1 MTAPPPGLCATQT
14 SAGVWRWEL
23 CAPERR
29 NPVGPRLLDWIA
41 STCATLA
48 GDVVVLGAQSVSAIT
63 FGPEVFCAG
72 FDLAALADA
81 VRGNAAGP
89 DGSAL
94 PDESLGRAVAAMRGA
109 DATFVAEVRGR
120 VIGAGVELVA
130 ACDLRIATH
139 DVAFEIPAARLGVVY
154 RAHGL
159 ALLQHVFGPA
169 VAARLVLLGERI
181 DGETAARAGAITHLV
196 ASSELGGTV
205 SRVVTTLRNSP
216 ALGLAGNRDLLRALV
231 PTVPSALQDDHER
244 RRATAFAGATVP
256 RVRTADRG
264 DAPLLS
270 SPAMGIRDDIDARLK
285 QARRDRDE
293 RTLNVIGMLKNKVL
307 MELKSGSGATETDEL
322 WKSILAGYAK
332 QLRKSIPE
340 FEKVGDRGKEA
351 LEDVAFE
358 LGFVEQFLPSK
369 LDEAATEA
377 LVRRLVAEQGL
388 AGQGA
393 KAQGRVMGLLMK
405 QHKDEVDGD
414 IAKVVVARVLAE

>member
-1 MTAPPPGLCATQT
+1 VIAPPPGLAVTRT
-14 SAGVWRWEL
+14 GEGVWRWEL
-23 CAPERR
+23 CTPERR
-29 NPVGPRLLDWIA
+29 NPVGPALLDWIA
-41 STCATLA
+41 RTCATLS
-48 GDVVVLGAQSVSAIT
+48 GDIVVLGARSVAAIT
-63 FGPEVFCAG
+63 YGPEVFCAG

-81 VRGNAAGP
+81 ARG
-89 DGSAL
+89 DAL
-94 PDESLGRAVAAMRGA
+94 PDASLGRAITAMRGA

-154 RAHGL
+154 RADGL
-159 ALLQHVFGPA
+159 ALLQHVFGA
-169 VAARLVLLGERI
+169 ATLARLVLLGERI
-181 DGETAARAGAITHLV
+181 DGVTAAACGAVTHLV
-196 ASSELGGTV
+196 GGSELADT
-205 SRVVTTLRNSP
+205 SARVVATLRGSP
-216 ALGLAGNRDLLRALV
+216 GLGLAGNRDLLRALV
-231 PTVPSALQDDHER
+231 PAVPTAMLDDHER
-244 RRATAFAGATVP
+244 RRATAFAGAKVP
-256 RVRTADRG
+256 RARASDR
-264 DAPLLS
+264 DRVS

-307 MELKSGSGATETDEL
+307 MELKSGTGATETDEL
-322 WKSILAGYAK
+322 WKTILAGYAK

-351 LEDVAFE
+351 LAEVAFE
-358 LGFVEQFLPSK
+358 LGFVEQFLPAK

-377 LVRRLVAEQGL
+377 LVRKIVDEQGL

-393 KAQGRVMGLLMK
+393 KAQGRVMGMLMK

-414 IAKVVVARVLAE
+414 IAKVVVARVLA